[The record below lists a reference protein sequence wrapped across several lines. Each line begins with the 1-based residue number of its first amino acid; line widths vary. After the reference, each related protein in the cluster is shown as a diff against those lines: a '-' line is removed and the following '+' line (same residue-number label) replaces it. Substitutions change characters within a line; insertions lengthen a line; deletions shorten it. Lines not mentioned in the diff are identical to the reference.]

1 MLTNI
6 DRILTTH
13 VGSLPR
19 SESLLQLLVDK
30 EQGKSVDKLR
40 FEAQVPHDLA
50 FVLQRQAD
58 ARYPGNAAVMEPRD
72 KNTVTRV
79 GVACPNGHSQQ

>member
-30 EQGKSVDKLR
+30 EQGKSADELR
-40 FEAQVPHDLA
+40 FEAQVHHDLA
-50 FVLQRQAD
+50 SVLQRQAD
-58 ARYPGNAAVMEPRD
+58 AGSPLV
-72 KNTVTRV
+72 
-79 GVACPNGHSQQ
+79 QW